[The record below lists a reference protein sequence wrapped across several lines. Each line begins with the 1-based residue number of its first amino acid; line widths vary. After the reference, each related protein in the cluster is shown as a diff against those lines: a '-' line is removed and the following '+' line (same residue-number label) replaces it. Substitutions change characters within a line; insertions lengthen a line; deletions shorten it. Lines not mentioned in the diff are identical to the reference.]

1 MPAISVGHCA
11 SQSVR
16 SILEQRVRTFTWT
29 LHQQLQPPPT
39 PRRERLSGERR
50 GASLRPFG
58 SRRRAAEAAPFP
70 ITSETVSVG
79 GVSDPVGLGLVA
91 SLARP
96 GGGIAIS
103 GQGRYWEIRD
113 TLSTV
118 KDAAGPAATAASSKA
133 EAEHVNVRGAIF
145 GV

>member
-1 MPAISVGHCA
+1 
-11 SQSVR
+11 
-16 SILEQRVRTFTWT
+16 
-29 LHQQLQPPPT
+29 
-39 PRRERLSGERR
+39 
-50 GASLRPFG
+50 
-58 SRRRAAEAAPFP
+58 
-70 ITSETVSVG
+70 
-79 GVSDPVGLGLVA
+79 LGLVA

-96 GGGIAIS
+96 GGGVAIS